1 MIPPVAVPPVAAT
14 DRVNISSPDMD
25 PFITDTLI
33 LTLPASSRTEQVV
46 WSKPNVTSSA
56 KGEKEGTA

>member
-33 LTLPASSRTEQVV
+33 LTLPASSRTE
-46 WSKPNVTSSA
+46 
-56 KGEKEGTA
+56 